1 MRGKTGTSGV
11 GHGVTSAWFV
21 AYTKQ
26 ISTAVM
32 FVAGDSG
39 NENLNRYAREGATGF
54 HGGDYPART
63 WLDYMQTAMRGMPNK
78 SFAAPDWVNLSG
90 KHYGS
95 TNRPQVSV
103 EDDSDRDRSN
113 QNDPESLGRPS
124 PTPTRTSASSP
135 EPSSAPSREQSSEPS
150 ATRTAS
156 AHTHTSK
163 PTQTSQPA
171 HTSRPTHTST
181 HTSRPTSG
189 ETTHGGNQLSG
200 RAQNG

>member
-1 MRGKTGTSGV
+1 
-11 GHGVTSAWFV
+11 
-21 AYTKQ
+21 
-26 ISTAVM
+26 
-32 FVAGDSG
+32 
-39 NENLNRYAREGATGF
+39 
-54 HGGDYPART
+54 
-63 WLDYMQTAMRGMPNK
+63 MQTAMRGMPNK

-113 QNDPESLGRPS
+113 QDDPESLGGPY
-124 PTPTRTSASSP
+124 PTRTSASSP

-156 AHTHTSK
+156 AHTHTS
-163 PTQTSQPA
+163 
-171 HTSRPTHTST
+171 
-181 HTSRPTSG
+181 RPTSG